1 MQILIHAHEFNIKEG
16 GPCTK
21 RMKSFAEYFIE
32 KGHEVTV
39 LTGSHNKYNELQ
51 NIDKKYKIIYS
62 YTTKQIK
69 GSTLKRLINNLL
81 FGITSFF
88 KAMFKVKKID
98 VVITTSPPPL
108 ISIFGYLI
116 AKIKGARLIYD
127 VRDIW
132 PDVALE
138 MGSFTKDSIYYK
150 VFSKIAKFMYKKSN
164 YITTVSPGK
173 VEKIKS
179 YSNEEKVW
187 YIPNGFD
194 DKFLDFEIDNEII
207 QKYGLDKKFT
217 IVYIGNVGLA
227 QNLDAMVEL
236 AEEYRNNKDMQ
247 FLIFG
252 DGAYKNQLTEKINES
267 KLDNIFVE
275 GKIDYSK
282 VYTVL
287 KNSKIS
293 FISLKNNNMTDSIPT
308 KMFDALGVGCPVLL
322 MAKGDSVKILNEV
335 ELGESAETIDEL
347 KDKFNEMINNY
358 SIYNDKKE
366 HCINHIVK
374 EYSRNAIAEKLEEK
388 IIREVNK

>member
-1 MQILIHAHEFNIKEG
+1 MKILIHAHEFNVKEG

-21 RMKSFAEYFIE
+21 RMKSFAECFSE
-32 KGHEVTV
+32 KGHKVTI
-39 LTGSHNKYNELQ
+39 LTSSHNKYNELEHVE
-51 NIDKKYKIIYS
+51 KEYKIMYS
-62 YTTKQIK
+62 WTTKQIK

-88 KAMFKVKKID
+88 KAMFRIGKVD

-108 ISIFGYLI
+108 ISVFGYLI
-116 AKIKGARLIYD
+116 AKIKRAKLIYD

-138 MGSFTKDSIYYK
+138 MESFTKDSIYFK
-150 VFSKIAKFMYKKSN
+150 VFSRIAKFMYKKSD
-164 YITTVSPGK
+164 YITTVSLGK
-173 VEKIKS
+173 VEKIKG
-179 YSNEEKVW
+179 YSNVEKVW

-207 QKYGLDKKFT
+207 KKYSLDKKFT
-217 IVYIGNVGLA
+217 VVYIGNVGLA

-236 AEEYRNNKDMQ
+236 AKECKNNKNIQ

-252 DGAYKNQLTEKINES
+252 DGAYKKQLVEKINEY

-282 VYTVL
+282 VYTIL

-293 FISLKNNNMTDSIPT
+293 FISLKNNKMTDSIPT
-308 KMFDALGVGCPVLL
+308 KMFDALGIGCPVLL
-322 MAKGDSVKILNEV
+322 MAKGDSVNILNEV
-335 ELGESAETIDEL
+335 ELGESAENIEEL
-347 KDKFNEMINNY
+347 KVKFNKLIDNY
-358 SIYNDKKE
+358 SMYEGKKE
-366 HCINHIVK
+366 QCTRHVIK
-374 EYSRNAIAEKLEEK
+374 EYSRNAIAKNLELKL
-388 IIREVNK
+388 REYVK